1 MEEDKTYLHVAV
13 ANSYDGRE
21 GFKTDGEADGDFG
34 GYPYIGFLTNYSEY
48 DIGNPEDYTWM
59 FNNKSL
65 IKDEELKEAQQAFDS
80 FVVGQLGD
88 PVGQPG
94 TAYNGVHDEHII

>member
-1 MEEDKTYLHVAV
+1 MEEDKTYVHVAV
-13 ANSYDGRE
+13 ANSYDGRD
-21 GFKTDGEADGDFG
+21 GFKTDEEAGGDFE
-34 GYPYIGFLTNYSEY
+34 GYPYIGFLTNYSEE

-94 TAYNGVHDEHII
+94 TAYRGDER

>member
-21 GFKTDGEADGDFG
+21 GFKTDKEADGDLE
-34 GYPYIGFLTNYSEY
+34 GYPYIGFLTNYSEEASR
-48 DIGNPEDYTWM
+48 NPEDYTWM

-65 IKDEELKEAQQAFDS
+65 LTDEEINEAQQAFDS
-80 FVVGQLGD
+80 FVIGQPGD

-94 TAYNGVHDEHII
+94 TAYNGDAR